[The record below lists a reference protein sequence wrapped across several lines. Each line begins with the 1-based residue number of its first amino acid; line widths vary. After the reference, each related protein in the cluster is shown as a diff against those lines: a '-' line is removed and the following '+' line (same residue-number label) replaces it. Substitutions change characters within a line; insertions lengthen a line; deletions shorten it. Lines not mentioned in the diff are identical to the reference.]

1 MDLSKLSIKEAR
13 EKLKSGEITSLD
25 LTKAVLKNI
34 EEKNG
39 KINAYLEVY
48 EDVLEQA
55 KIADERI
62 KNGED
67 LPLLG
72 IPIGVKDNILIKGR
86 VASSASK
93 ILKNYKATYDS
104 TVIKKLKDAGAIFI
118 GRTNMDEFAMGGST
132 ENSAYGPTRNPYD
145 DNRVAG
151 GSSGGSAG
159 ALAMDGAIATLGTD
173 TGGSVRQPASL
184 CGVVGLK
191 PTYGSIS
198 RFGLMAM
205 GSSLDQAGPITRT
218 VSDSELLFNLMA
230 GEDVL
235 DSTTIKTNK
244 RVKKEKKDIVIGV
257 PWHFL
262 KEGLDESVSK
272 NLKESIKKLEDLGF
286 KTKEIELPNI
296 KYSLAVYY
304 IIMPAESST
313 NLARY
318 DGMRYGERVSG
329 ENLLEDYLKSRGEGF
344 GKEVRRRILLGT
356 YVLSA
361 GYYDAYYNK
370 AQLVRGLLKE
380 DFAKAFKDVD
390 VILTP
395 TSPIPAFKVGEKAD
409 DPLSMYLA
417 DIFTVTAN
425 LVGIP
430 AISVPSGFSEVDGKK
445 LPIGMQ
451 FMANYLDEDTLF
463 SLGKTFLGEYV

>member
-1 MDLSKLSIKEAR
+1 
-13 EKLKSGEITSLD
+13 
-25 LTKAVLKNI
+25 
-34 EEKNG
+34 
-39 KINAYLEVY
+39 
-48 EDVLEQA
+48 
-55 KIADERI
+55 
-62 KNGED
+62 
-67 LPLLG
+67 
-72 IPIGVKDNILIKGR
+72 
-86 VASSASK
+86 
-93 ILKNYKATYDS
+93 
-104 TVIKKLKDAGAIFI
+104 
-118 GRTNMDEFAMGGST
+118 MDEFAMGGST

-159 ALAMDGAIATLGTD
+159 ALAMGGAIATLGTD
-173 TGGSVRQPASL
+173 TGGSVRQPASF

-191 PTYGSIS
+191 PTYGAIS

-463 SLGKTFLGEYV
+463 SLGKTFLGE

>member
-159 ALAMDGAIATLGTD
+159 ALAMGGAIATLGTD
-173 TGGSVRQPASL
+173 TGGSVRQPASF

-235 DSTTIKTNK
+235 DSTTIKTDK
-244 RVKKEKKDIVIGV
+244 RVKKERKDIVIGV

-262 KEGLDESVSK
+262 KEGLDESVSN
-272 NLKESIKKLEDLGF
+272 NLKENIKKLEDLGF
-286 KTKEIELPNI
+286 KVKEIELPNI

-329 ENLLEDYLKSRGEGF
+329 GSLLEDYLKSRGEGF

-380 DFAKAFKDVD
+380 DFAKAFKEVD

-395 TSPIPAFKVGEKAD
+395 ISPIPAFKVGEKAD

-430 AISVPSGFSEVDGKK
+430 AISVPSGFSEVEGKR

-463 SLGKTFLGEYV
+463 SLGKTFLGE

>member
-13 EKLKSGEITSLD
+13 EKLKSGEITSFD

-104 TVIKKLKDAGAIFI
+104 TVIKKLKGAGAIFI

-159 ALAMDGAIATLGTD
+159 ALAMGGAIATLGTD
-173 TGGSVRQPASL
+173 TGGSVRQPASF

-191 PTYGSIS
+191 PTYGAIS

-463 SLGKTFLGEYV
+463 SLGKTFLGE

>member
-1 MDLSKLSIKEAR
+1 
-13 EKLKSGEITSLD
+13 
-25 LTKAVLKNI
+25 
-34 EEKNG
+34 
-39 KINAYLEVY
+39 
-48 EDVLEQA
+48 
-55 KIADERI
+55 
-62 KNGED
+62 
-67 LPLLG
+67 
-72 IPIGVKDNILIKGR
+72 
-86 VASSASK
+86 
-93 ILKNYKATYDS
+93 
-104 TVIKKLKDAGAIFI
+104 
-118 GRTNMDEFAMGGST
+118 
-132 ENSAYGPTRNPYD
+132 
-145 DNRVAG
+145 
-151 GSSGGSAG
+151 
-159 ALAMDGAIATLGTD
+159 
-173 TGGSVRQPASL
+173 
-184 CGVVGLK
+184 
-191 PTYGSIS
+191 
-198 RFGLMAM
+198 
-205 GSSLDQAGPITRT
+205 
-218 VSDSELLFNLMA
+218 
-230 GEDVL
+230 
-235 DSTTIKTNK
+235 
-244 RVKKEKKDIVIGV
+244 
-257 PWHFL
+257 
-262 KEGLDESVSK
+262 
-272 NLKESIKKLEDLGF
+272 LGF

-463 SLGKTFLGEYV
+463 SLGKTFLGE

>member
-13 EKLKSGEITSLD
+13 EKLKSGEITSFD

-104 TVIKKLKDAGAIFI
+104 TVIKKLKGAGAIFI

-159 ALAMDGAIATLGTD
+159 ALAMGGAIATLGTD
-173 TGGSVRQPASL
+173 TGGSVRQPASF

-191 PTYGSIS
+191 PTYGAIS

-230 GEDVL
+230 GEDV
-235 DSTTIKTNK
+235 
-244 RVKKEKKDIVIGV
+244 
-257 PWHFL
+257 H
-262 KEGLDESVSK
+262 VS
-272 NLKESIKKLEDLGF
+272 LRDVR
-286 KTKEIELPNI
+286 
-296 KYSLAVYY
+296 AV
-304 IIMPAESST
+304 
-313 NLARY
+313 R
-318 DGMRYGERVSG
+318 
-329 ENLLEDYLKSRGEGF
+329 
-344 GKEVRRRILLGT
+344 
-356 YVLSA
+356 A
-361 GYYDAYYNK
+361 G
-370 AQLVRGLLKE
+370 G
-380 DFAKAFKDVD
+380 
-390 VILTP
+390 
-395 TSPIPAFKVGEKAD
+395 
-409 DPLSMYLA
+409 
-417 DIFTVTAN
+417 
-425 LVGIP
+425 
-430 AISVPSGFSEVDGKK
+430 
-445 LPIGMQ
+445 
-451 FMANYLDEDTLF
+451 
-463 SLGKTFLGEYV
+463 